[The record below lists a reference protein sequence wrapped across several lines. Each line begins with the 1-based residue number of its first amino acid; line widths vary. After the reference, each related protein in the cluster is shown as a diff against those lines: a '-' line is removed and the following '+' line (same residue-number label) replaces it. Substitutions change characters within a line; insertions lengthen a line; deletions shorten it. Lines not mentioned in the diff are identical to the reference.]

1 MVKALQGVVRGR
13 TIEFDEEVG
22 VEDGRRVEVVVRSH
36 KTPPGPPPGWRPG
49 VFSSAAGAQADHWTE
64 EDDRILADI
73 ERDRHRP
80 STSEISG
87 PPIRS

>member
-36 KTPPGPPPGWRPG
+36 KTPPGWRPG
-49 VFSSAAGAQADHWTE
+49 VLSSAAGALADHWTE

-80 STSEISG
+80 SMREISG
-87 PPIRS
+87 PCARSR